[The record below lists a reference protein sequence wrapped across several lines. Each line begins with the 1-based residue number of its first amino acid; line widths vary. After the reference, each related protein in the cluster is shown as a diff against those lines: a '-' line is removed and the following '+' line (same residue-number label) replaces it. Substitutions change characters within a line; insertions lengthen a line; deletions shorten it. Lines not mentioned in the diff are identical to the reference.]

1 MGRWLWSWM
10 DGYRWTNKWINAWI
24 DEWMSIFADHLWGG
38 WMDGF
43 MDRQIVGLIE
53 LMDVC
58 PNGWKKID
66 GWLSESVDQ
75 WLGRCIN
82 RDTLGWPARP
92 DCILLNYPSN
102 IHSELLAYGRRIHST
117 HLSERTKTVWKG
129 VDNLCSSLTAA
140 VMTSFLLTNRN
151 SC

>member
-1 MGRWLWSWM
+1 M
-10 DGYRWTNKWINAWI
+10 NKWINARI
-24 DEWMSIFADHLWGG
+24 DEWMSLFADHLGG
-38 WMDGF
+38 VWMDGF
-43 MDRQIVGLIE
+43 MDRWLSGWIDRQIVGLIE

-66 GWLSESVDQ
+66 GWLGESVDQ
-75 WLGRCIN
+75 WMGWCIN

-92 DCILLNYPSN
+92 ECILLSYPSN
-102 IHSELLAYGRRIHST
+102 IPSELLAYGRRIHST
-117 HLSERTKTVWKG
+117 RLSERTKTVWKG